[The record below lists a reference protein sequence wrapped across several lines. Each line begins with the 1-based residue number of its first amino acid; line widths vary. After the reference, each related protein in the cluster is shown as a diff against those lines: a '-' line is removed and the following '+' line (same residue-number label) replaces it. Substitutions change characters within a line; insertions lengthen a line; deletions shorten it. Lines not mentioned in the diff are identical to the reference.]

1 MSERMTLE
9 ETVLAIASFLAAPR
23 FVTALTTAIVGTG
36 VFAFAL
42 RQMMGWGGL
51 IATIATLVIL
61 AAASIVAR
69 RSSIEWRGLLPISL
83 LVFLGWATISIF
95 WSHYHW
101 ATLGGLA
108 YLGAFTILGLYA
120 ALLRDTIQ
128 IVRAYGD
135 VLRFTLAVSLA
146 IEVLSGILID
156 TPIKFLLVLG
166 KISEFGPIQGISG
179 ARNQLGIVAVIALI
193 TFATEYRTHLVSRT
207 TSVFSLG
214 GAALVLALTR
224 SPLAIGTLLLVGVGA
239 TALCG
244 LRRVRPDRQRSWQ
257 IALLAVT
264 TVLGVVAW
272 TSRSMII
279 AFFNVSGEL
288 TYRLNVWHT
297 LWDLTA
303 LNPLQGWGWI
313 GQWRDD
319 IAPFPLFSTI
329 SARENTSASN
339 AFLDVWFQLGLVGI
353 AIFAV
358 MVALTFVRSWLLAS
372 RQRSIVFAWPALA
385 LIALVA
391 SALAESSMLTEF
403 GWLTFVACCVKAA
416 GELSWRTAL
425 RPE

>member
-1 MSERMTLE
+1 MTLE

-239 TALCG
+239 TALYG

-288 TYRLNVWHT
+288 TYRLNVWRT

-319 IAPFPLFSTI
+319 IAPFPLFSAI

-353 AIFAV
+353 AIFAA

-385 LIALVA
+385 LIALVT